1 MDLVDVFAVPPDVS
15 HSTNP
20 WGDVQPQG
28 ATRLTGRDPWDS
40 LGEPRVSGAMSD
52 PY

>member
-1 MDLVDVFAVPPDVS
+1 MDLVDVFAVAPDVS

-28 ATRLTGRDPWDS
+28 GARLTGRDPWDS
-40 LGEPRVSGAMSD
+40 LGEPPLSA